1 MNLQWTNES
10 MSQWISGPMTNDS
23 VSQWTSESM
32 NQWVNMKQWV
42 NEPIINEAVNQWS
55 NEAMNQSINE
65 SLNPW
70 INEAMNERMIGW
82 MSELPL
88 CWATSSLRD
97 LLAQVPLSLSYSFS
111 EHGCFPARSCANTF
125 CHSRL
130 QTRIC
135 QGCRAKS
142 TNVCAPS
149 TCGLFRVAPNA
160 PVFLRYFPH
169 MPGEDL

>member
-70 INEAMNERMIGW
+70 INEAMNERMIGR

-111 EHGCFPARSCANTF
+111 EQLLICAISSLTRFLSELPPSYLF
-125 CHSRL
+125 CSFCNPFFSSRNCYKAFSNL
-130 QTRIC
+130 QRQSRTA
-135 QGCRAKS
+135 QG
-142 TNVCAPS
+142 
-149 TCGLFRVAPNA
+149 
-160 PVFLRYFPH
+160 
-169 MPGEDL
+169 